1 MTDFNRRLFLAASA
15 SAPVALA
22 PIALAPIALATATPA
37 AAAIGDITLKAAL
50 EGRQSSRRFAPTP
63 VAEDALLRLL
73 WAANGINRPD
83 SGGRT
88 SPSWRSANDTIIYVA
103 TAEGLFR
110 HAHETNTLE
119 KIGDTDIRAE
129 SSDSAFVSRAPAL
142 LIFVSDGEALR
153 KAAEGADEQA
163 LAIGAHVNAAI
174 CAQNVYL
181 ACVAEGLGTCLI
193 GGAANREAIAK
204 ALELPEGSIVTYIQ
218 PVGTAR

>member
-22 PIALAPIALATATPA
+22 TATATPA
-37 AAAIGDITLKAAL
+37 AAATGDITLKAAL

-73 WAANGINRPD
+73 WAANGINRPE

-142 LIFVSDGEALR
+142 LVFVSDGEALR
-153 KAAEGADEQA
+153 KAAEGADDQA
-163 LAIGAHVNAAI
+163 LAVGAHVNAAI

>member
-22 PIALAPIALATATPA
+22 TATATPA

-50 EGRQSSRRFAPTP
+50 EGRRSSRRFAPTP

-110 HAHETNTLE
+110 HAHETNALE
-119 KIGDTDIRAE
+119 KIGDSDIRAE

-163 LAIGAHVNAAI
+163 LAIAAHVNAAI